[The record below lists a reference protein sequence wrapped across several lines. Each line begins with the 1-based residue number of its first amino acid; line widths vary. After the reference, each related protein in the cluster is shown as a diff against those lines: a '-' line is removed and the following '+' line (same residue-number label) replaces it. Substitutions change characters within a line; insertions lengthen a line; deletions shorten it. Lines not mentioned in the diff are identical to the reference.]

1 MIRWNA
7 CAFYRS
13 RHGRWSNP
21 SNPGNPPRRESRRL
35 REATSAVVSLIRG
48 QVWGARHQKG
58 WTKNSTRS
66 RGRRCEE
73 LEEQRNTTHTN
84 THRHTTHHTPHTA
97 RRARHTIDQ
106 KSRVNEESEQVFECS
121 SVQVFKCSS
130 VQVFKCSNVQVFK
143 CSSVQGPKEEEQ
155 GERATRRERHAIDV
169 CQQRLRWLH
178 LREAEQSHR

>member
-1 MIRWNA
+1 MPAHSTAHDMTGGRTLRTLETRHD
-7 CAFYRS
+7 AFYRS

-97 RRARHTIDQ
+97 RRARHTIDH
-106 KSRVNEESEQVFECS
+106 KSRVNKESEL
-121 SVQVFKCSS
+121 
-130 VQVFKCSNVQVFK
+130 
-143 CSSVQGPKEEEQ
+143 
-155 GERATRRERHAIDV
+155 RT
-169 CQQRLRWLH
+169 RLRGH
-178 LREAEQSHR
+178 CQGSKSNQQGDKNKIGTDSQVCGARVVG